1 MYTGPMRD
9 THRVSNPEGH
19 MKARRPKKKQK
30 QDRMDVVIE
39 SEEVDQEP
47 IKDQPQ
53 PSWRGISDSH
63 QREGMKMAQMGR
75 GRAQRMITKQS

>member
-1 MYTGPMRD
+1 MYR
-9 THRVSNPEGH
+9 THERHDVCLRYGGKQ

-30 QDRMDVVIE
+30 QDRMDVVVE
-39 SEEVDQEP
+39 SEEVDKEP